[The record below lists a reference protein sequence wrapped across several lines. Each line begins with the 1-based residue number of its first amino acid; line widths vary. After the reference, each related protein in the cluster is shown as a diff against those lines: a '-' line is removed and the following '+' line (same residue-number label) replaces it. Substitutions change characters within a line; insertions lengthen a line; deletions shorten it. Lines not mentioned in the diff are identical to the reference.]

1 MTDAPAAR
9 PRRNSAGLRRDLE
22 LLEVLA
28 EEDAPDGLGVVRLAD
43 LVGRD
48 KGQVSRTLAT
58 LAEAGLV
65 ARDPVTLGYTLGWQL
80 YALAARTMEARLVR
94 EAGPSLRRV
103 VRATHETTH
112 LCVLRGG
119 NVLTLSSELS
129 EYRFRGLGWQGVS
142 TAAWRTSAGR
152 VLVSGWSDDE
162 LADWYAQHGTDEP
175 VLPSSPTHGS
185 ESIVQP
191 PPPPPG
197 RLLVT
202 DVKSL
207 LTEIGRIRERGYATV
222 DEEFEAG
229 VVGVSAPVH
238 DGRGEIIAAI
248 NISAPKGRLGG
259 HLEEAGRLCARVA
272 RELSERLAA
281 SGGGPQ
287 DAASRAFSASTS

>member
-1 MTDAPAAR
+1 MVIEDDSRSTKQP

-28 EEDAPDGLGVVRLAD
+28 GDDAPNGLGVVRIAD
-43 LVGRD
+43 AVGRD

-65 ARDPVTLGYTLGWQL
+65 TRDPDTLEYTLGYQL
-80 YALAARTMEARLVR
+80 YALAARTAEARLVR
-94 EAGPSLRRV
+94 EAAPYLRRV

-152 VLVSGWSDDE
+152 VLVSAWSDDE
-162 LADWYAQHGTDEP
+162 LGDWYAQHGTDDS
-175 VLPSSPTHGS
+175 VLPSSPTHGG

-197 RLLVT
+197 QLLVT
-202 DVKSL
+202 DAESL
-207 LTEIGRIRERGYATV
+207 LGEIRRIRERGYATV

-238 DGRGEIIAAI
+238 GESGEITAAI

-272 RELSERLAA
+272 RELSDRLAA
-281 SGGGPQ
+281 GG
-287 DAASRAFSASTS
+287 